1 VSLLKGT
8 VSLTRYG
15 LQEPPPEPTE
25 EFVAERLKH
34 NAFVSIDDA
43 PEPESMGWVEPL
55 NPLAADFGPG
65 TFYFG
70 EVIILGL
77 RVDGRKVP
85 AKLLNRYFNLAT
97 AQAEKISQRP
107 LSADQRNSLKA
118 KVRADLLARIPVSTD
133 VFEVCW
139 FIKTHEVWLL
149 GQGAKLREKFEDL
162 WRRTFGLGLILK
174 IPYLLAREL
183 LPAGV
188 GLAQLDQTK
197 AAAFYGGGKG

>member
-15 LQEPPPEPTE
+15 LPEPSPEPTE
-25 EFVAERLKH
+25 EFIAGRLKH
-34 NAFVSIDDA
+34 NAFVSIDDT

-55 NPLAADFGPG
+55 NPLAVDFGPG
-65 TFYFG
+65 TFHFG

-77 RVDGRKVP
+77 RVDVRQVP
-85 AKLLNRYFNLAT
+85 AKLVNRYFNLAA

-107 LSADQRNSLKA
+107 LSADQRHSLKA
-118 KVRADLLARIPVSTD
+118 KVRADLLARIPVSTE
-133 VFEVCW
+133 VSEVCW
-139 FIKTHEVWLL
+139 LVKADEVWLL
-149 GQGAKLREKFEDL
+149 GQGTKLRERFEDL
-162 WRRTFGLGLILK
+162 WRRTFGLGLVLK